1 MRPLTN
7 NSHVHEETNSGN
19 VDSNI
24 WKQTWS
30 QTHGFLGPWECG
42 CFLALHVLSGLGL

>member
-7 NSHVHEETNSGN
+7 NPHVHEETNSGN

-24 WKQTWS
+24 RKQTWS
-30 QTHGFLGPWECG
+30 QTRGFLGPWEYG